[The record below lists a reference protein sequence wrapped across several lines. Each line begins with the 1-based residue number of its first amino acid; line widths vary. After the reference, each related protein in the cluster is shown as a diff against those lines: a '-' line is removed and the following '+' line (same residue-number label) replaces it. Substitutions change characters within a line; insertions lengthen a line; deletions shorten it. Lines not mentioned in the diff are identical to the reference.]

1 MLLSLVFLKKINKM
15 ADLSFDGR
23 RLFYELSNFRSLLVA
38 EVFDFGTR
46 KTHLNHFYLKTPK
59 KYPINL
65 NKLICS
71 LKMEK
76 KLIKNKKNP
85 KIQKISKP

>member
-23 RLFYELSNFRSLLVA
+23 RLFYKLFNFRSLLVA

-46 KTHLNHFYLKTPK
+46 KTHLNQFLLENT
-59 KYPINL
+59 
-65 NKLICS
+65 
-71 LKMEK
+71 
-76 KLIKNKKNP
+76 
-85 KIQKISKP
+85 

>member
-76 KLIKNKKNP
+76 NRLKIKKT
-85 KIQKISKP
+85 S